1 MVGPGGRRGRAGRS
15 VDSLPPVTAPG
26 PSEPPTTDTDREAL
40 LAEALGRPWYHTIEV
55 APGRRT
61 DGTVDHRRMADVLL
75 PGDLRGLDCLDVG
88 TFDGYWAFL
97 MEERGARTVKAVDL
111 ERFDQADWPPR
122 NRPRLLAEGGDAE
135 PGERFRIAH
144 RLRASKVERVLTP
157 IYEIRPDRLD
167 GTFDRIVLSDLLL
180 HVRDPIGA
188 LEAVRTV
195 LRPGGRLLVA
205 EEVNLRFSLA
215 SPRRAAARLQTG
227 WTDYGW
233 WQANVAGLREW
244 LHQAGFRITGR
255 AFYTLDAKGAMAVP
269 HVAYEAEPDPDI
281 AGIA

>member
-1 MVGPGGRRGRAGRS
+1 MPHAETPADPRA
-15 VDSLPPVTAPG
+15 D
-26 PSEPPTTDTDREAL
+26 EAL
-40 LAEALGRPWYHTIEV
+40 LAEALGQPWYHTIELR
-55 APGRRT
+55 PGVFS
-61 DGTVDHRRMADVLL
+61 DGTVDHRSMAPVLL

-88 TFDGYWAFL
+88 TFDGYWAFT
-97 MEERGARTVKAVDL
+97 MEERGAARVAAIDL
-111 ERFDQADWPPR
+111 ERFDQAEWPPR

-135 PGERFRIAH
+135 PGVRFKLAH
-144 RLRASKVERVLTP
+144 RLRDSRVERVLTP
-157 IYEIRPDRLD
+157 IYEISPERTG

-205 EEVNLRFSLA
+205 EEISVRLSVV
-215 SPRRAAARLQTG
+215 SPRRPAARLQTG
-227 WTDYGW
+227 YTDYGW

-244 LHQAGFRITGR
+244 LHQAGYRIVSR

-269 HVAYEAEPDPDI
+269 HVAFEAEPDPSL
-281 AGIA
+281 G